1 MKVLVIP
8 DVHLKPVIFQQATIL
23 MRRGIAERAV
33 CLMDIPDDWG
43 KEYQVELYEK
53 TYDEAISFA
62 KKFPETAWCYGNH
75 DLSYFWHQLESG
87 YSSMAAFTV
96 QRKLLELCATVPENN
111 PIRYVYKIDN
121 VLFSHGGVLKY
132 FVEEHVQKEKYDD
145 ADMVVEDL
153 NKLGVREMW
162 NDASPIWLRPQYEY
176 YDYNVISIKSMMRT
190 AYNYA
195 LKCIYREAEKT
206 GNPVESYD
214 TTLTM
219 VIYDG
224 HRIIYG
230 HSGDG
235 AILGL
240 TQYGNYVEITSPQK
254 GADLVS
260 VLPLRAGYTQWVID
274 SYEEDLV
281 AVLLVTDGML
291 ETICPYLLKF
301 GERSIYVPLAM
312 FFSDPYCVDSDE
324 AIDNIHQFLLA
335 EDEYEN
341 DKFYNSIGMALYKHI
356 LDQARA
362 NEIYERIKNTN
373 YPVVLM
379 KSEQDDKT
387 VVGLINA
394 DAELENQVVS
404 YYDEPDWH
412 KLQDMWNRR
421 AYPHLYPEEKLSES
435 DNADDLSEK
444 L

>member
-1 MKVLVIP
+1 M
-8 DVHLKPVIFQQATIL
+8 
-23 MRRGIAERAV
+23 
-33 CLMDIPDDWG
+33 
-43 KEYQVELYEK
+43 
-53 TYDEAISFA
+53 
-62 KKFPETAWCYGNH
+62 
-75 DLSYFWHQLESG
+75 
-87 YSSMAAFTV
+87 
-96 QRKLLELCATVPENN
+96 
-111 PIRYVYKIDN
+111 
-121 VLFSHGGVLKY
+121 
-132 FVEEHVQKEKYDD
+132 
-145 ADMVVEDL
+145 
-153 NKLGVREMW
+153 
-162 NDASPIWLRPQYEY
+162 
-176 YDYNVISIKSMMRT
+176 
-190 AYNYA
+190 
-195 LKCIYREAEKT
+195 
-206 GNPVESYD
+206 
-214 TTLTM
+214 
-219 VIYDG
+219 
-224 HRIIYG
+224 
-230 HSGDG
+230 
-235 AILGL
+235 
-240 TQYGNYVEITSPQK
+240 
-254 GADLVS
+254 
-260 VLPLRAGYTQWVID
+260 LPLRAGYTQWVID

-435 DNADDLSEK
+435 DNADDLSESVDDYDADNDNNELREQESEAEK
-444 L
+444 RVIQNEDKREIDIPCGVDKKRSDVSIDTERENPANIRQRNIKHSEKNGEETLPPRHRQPRKRGITNRILDKIQDVIDAEQ

>member
-1 MKVLVIP
+1 MVLNYGFSITGKS
-8 DVHLKPVIFQQATIL
+8 HLKRNIVCQDSHKIKKMDNGWVIAAVADGVGSAENSHI
-23 MRRGIAERAV
+23 GSKIA
-33 CLMDIPDDWG
+33 
-43 KEYQVELYEK
+43 VE
-53 TYDEAISFA
+53 
-62 KKFPETAWCYGNH
+62 
-75 DLSYFWHQLESG
+75 
-87 YSSMAAFTV
+87 TV
-96 QRKLLELCATVPENN
+96 VTFC
-111 PIRYVYKIDN
+111 
-121 VLFSHGGVLKY
+121 
-132 FVEEHVQKEKYDD
+132 EEC
-145 ADMVVEDL
+145 M
-153 NKLGVREMW
+153 
-162 NDASPIWLRPQYEY
+162 P

-301 GERSIYVPLAM
+301 GEGSIYVPLAM

-421 AYPHLYPEEKLSES
+421 AYPHLYQEEKLSES
-435 DNADDLSEK
+435 DNADDLSESVDDYDADNDNNELREQESEAEK
-444 L
+444 RVIQNEDKREIDIPCGVDKKRSDVSIDTERENPANIRQRNIKHSEKKGEETLPPRHRQPRKRGITNRILDKIQDVIDAEQ